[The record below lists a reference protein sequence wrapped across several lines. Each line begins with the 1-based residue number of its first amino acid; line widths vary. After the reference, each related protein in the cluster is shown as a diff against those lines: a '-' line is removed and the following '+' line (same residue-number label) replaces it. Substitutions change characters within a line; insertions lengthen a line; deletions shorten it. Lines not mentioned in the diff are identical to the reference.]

1 MARAR
6 YRFRARGGHER
17 RRHRRRTARRRWT
30 PCSPGPRPEGDFVS
44 AKGSARRWRAMPAAS
59 FRWGCGTW
67 RLRAALRPAAM
78 HVLLPRVHVTARGG
92 SHEPGATGV
101 NKGWLA
107 IACVSILF
115 AAGAGV
121 VFFSRAQVLPMRF
134 WMARLQSCAVSETD
148 TQRNDRFSCLRYL
161 GCHRIAAS
169 EYYYT

>member
-1 MARAR
+1 MFVAVP
-6 YRFRARGGHER
+6 RGGMILLGSSMHLD
-17 RRHRRRTARRRWT
+17 
-30 PCSPGPRPEGDFVS
+30 PCQGTIQI
-44 AKGSARRWRAMPAAS
+44 KGSARWWRAMPAAS
-59 FRWGCGTW
+59 FRRGVWDV
-67 RLRAALRPAAM
+67 AASSGAPAAM
-78 HVLLPRVHVTARGG
+78 RVHVTARGG